1 MKLVKTTLLSGISTL
16 SRLASGFISI
26 KVIAVIIGP
35 AGVALVGQFANFITM
50 VTTIASGAIN
60 NGIVSYTAKNTN
72 NTKQLYKVW
81 QTGFCLSAV
90 LSFICT
96 VVLLLFRNQI
106 SIYFLHSDKYTTVI
120 VYFAI
125 SILLFVW
132 NQLLLSILNGLG
144 KIAKLTTLSILSN
157 IIGLIISILLVIHW
171 QITGALIALAIIPN
185 LMFLVS
191 IVAACHEP
199 WFKLKHIVGKIDL
212 KVLKELK
219 SYTFM
224 AIVAAIVTPLQQLAV
239 RNLIISKI
247 GIDVAGCWQGIQ
259 KISDAYLAIVYTAF
273 STYFLPKFASLSNNK
288 LIKQELKDCY
298 KLIIPFLLSSIIII
312 YISREYIVR
321 ILFSNQF
328 DTMNQL
334 FFWQLVGDFFK
345 TVAWP
350 LGLIFVAKGNAM
362 IIGINDVIFN
372 GLIVILSYGLINYI
386 PLQSTVLAFAITYFL
401 WFIQLI
407 LLYRYNFPEDRSLK

>member
-1 MKLVKTTLLSGISTL
+1 MKLVKTTLLSGLSTI

-35 AGVALVGQFANFITM
+35 SGVALVGQFANFISM
-50 VTTIASGAIN
+50 ITTVASGAIN
-60 NGIVSYTAKNTN
+60 NGIISYTAKNTN

-90 LSFICT
+90 LSFICM

-106 SIYFLHSDKYTTVI
+106 SIYFLHSEKYVI
-120 VYFAI
+120 VIICFAV

-144 KIAKLTTLSILSN
+144 KITKLTTLSILSN
-157 IIGLIISILLVIHW
+157 IVSLIISILLVIHW
-171 QITGALIALAIIPN
+171 QIIGALIALAIIPN
-185 LMFLVS
+185 LMFLVT
-191 IVAACHEP
+191 IITVYHES
-199 WFKLKHIVGKIDL
+199 WFKLKHMIGKIDL

-219 SYTFM
+219 GYTFM
-224 AIVAAIVTPLQQLAV
+224 AIIAAIVTPLQQLAV
-239 RNLIISKI
+239 RNLIISKM
-247 GIDVAGCWQGIQ
+247 GIDVAGCWQGLQ

-273 STYFLPKFASLSNNK
+273 STYFLPKFASLNSNK

-298 KLIIPFLLSSIIII
+298 KLIIPFLLFSIIFI
-312 YISREYIVR
+312 YFSREYIVR

-350 LGLIFVAKGNAM
+350 LGLIFVAKGNA
-362 IIGINDVIFN
+362 IVIGVNDIIFN
-372 GLIVILSYGLINYI
+372 GMIVILSYALIDYI
-386 PLQSTVLAFAITYFL
+386 PLQATVLSFAITYFL
-401 WFIQLI
+401 WFIW
-407 LLYRYNFPEDRSLK
+407 LLKLQKYNFSKDL

>member
-1 MKLVKTTLLSGISTL
+1 MKLVKTTLLSAISTI

-26 KVIAVIIGP
+26 KIIAVIIGP

-60 NGIVSYTAKNTN
+60 NGIISYTAKNTN
-72 NTKQLYKVW
+72 NNEQLYKVW
-81 QTGFCLSAV
+81 QTGFCLSAI
-90 LSFICT
+90 LSFICM

-106 SIYFLHSDKYTTVI
+106 SIYFLHSDKYTIVI
-120 VYFAI
+120 ICFAI

-132 NQLLLSILNGLG
+132 NQLILSILNGLG
-144 KIAKLTTLSILSN
+144 KISKLTTLNILSN
-157 IIGLIISILLVIHW
+157 IISLIISILLVIHW
-171 QITGALIALAIIPN
+171 QIEGALIALAIVPN
-185 LMFLVS
+185 LMFLIS
-191 IVAACHEP
+191 IIVIYHDP
-199 WFKLKHIVGKIDL
+199 WFKLRYIIGKIDL
-212 KVLKELK
+212 NILKELK
-219 SYTFM
+219 SYTLM
-224 AIVAAIVTPLQQLAV
+224 AVIAAIVTPLQQIIV

-247 GIDVAGCWQGIQ
+247 GIDVAGCWQGLQ

-312 YISREYIVR
+312 YISREYIVK

-328 DTMNQL
+328 DAMNQL

-362 IIGINDVIFN
+362 VIGINDIIFN

-401 WFIQLI
+401 WFIWLI
-407 LLYRYNFPEDRSLK
+407 KLTNKFLNSPL